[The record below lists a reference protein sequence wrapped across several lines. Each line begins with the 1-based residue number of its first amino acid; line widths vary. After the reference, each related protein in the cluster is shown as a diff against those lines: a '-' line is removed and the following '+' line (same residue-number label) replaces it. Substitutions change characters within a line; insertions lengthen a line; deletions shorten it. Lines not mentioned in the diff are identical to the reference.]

1 MALRKVTCIGGPW
14 DRTTINFTTSYDRF
28 YYGNGVDR
36 PQEYRVCNVENV
48 WFAIH
53 ESLTLTE
60 AIELIGNTY
69 ANFRTDNTST
79 YIARHFSECGERN
92 TEEGCDCENK

>member
-14 DRTTINFTTSYDRF
+14 NKTAINFTTSYDRF

-36 PQEYRVCNVENV
+36 PQEYRICNVENV
-48 WFAIH
+48 WFAVH

-60 AIELIGNTY
+60 AIELIGDTY
-69 ANFRTDNTST
+69 ANFTTDDTT
-79 YIARHFSECGERN
+79 VYITRNMYSSGECA
-92 TEEGCDCENK
+92 NKKGDGAQD